1 MESSATE
8 MLDKLE
14 PLRAAAKFEAEN
26 LGHSVNQ
33 VVSYIEPLVT
43 AAIGT
48 ASNMVD
54 SQQQQSILD
63 QTKTVIEG
71 SSQLILAAKEAG
83 GNPRVGLASFFLN

>member
-33 VVSYIEPLVT
+33 
-43 AAIGT
+43 
-48 ASNMVD
+48 MV
-54 SQQQQSILD
+54 
-63 QTKTVIEG
+63 
-71 SSQLILAAKEAG
+71 
-83 GNPRVGLASFFLN
+83 F